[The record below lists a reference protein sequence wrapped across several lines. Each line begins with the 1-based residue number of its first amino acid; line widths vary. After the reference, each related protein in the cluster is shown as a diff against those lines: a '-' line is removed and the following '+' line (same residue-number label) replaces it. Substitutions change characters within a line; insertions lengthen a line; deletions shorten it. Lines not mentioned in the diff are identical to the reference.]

1 MSQESPR
8 YRCATERA
16 FLPENSEIYFA
27 KLGYRVGVGSRVEE
41 DDEFYYEGEPGAWM
55 DPVNDAAQERVEAR
69 VGDGSRKTVSAPVA
83 ASNTPLRPPKSGL
96 HASMLQPN
104 KLDDALPS
112 PNVGPR
118 EERPAPRR
126 RAAAKAS

>member
-16 FLPENSEIYFA
+16 FLPENSEIFFA
-27 KLGYRVGVGSRVEE
+27 KFDYRQGVGSRVEQ

-55 DPVNDAAQERVEAR
+55 DPVNEAARERVEAS
-69 VGDGSRKTVSAPVA
+69 VDAGDRKSVNAPVSAP
-83 ASNTPLRPPKSGL
+83 NMPLKPPKSGL
-96 HASMLQPN
+96 HASMLAPN

-118 EERPAPRR
+118 EDRPAPRR
-126 RAAAKAS
+126 REKAS